1 MFHPQSKSKSKPG
14 GRRRLATLLLVCGTL
29 LTLTTLVDAQSI
41 GDLATNVA
49 SSTNKVGV
57 ALQVGGRL
65 VGLGLV
71 FAGLF
76 THYKA
81 HKEQGQGRA
90 SHSIA
95 IVSWIVGAAFFY
107 AASVVHTSG
116 NTLWGNGGG
125 DQSTIQIQQ
134 N

>member
-1 MFHPQSKSKSKPG
+1 MSHPSKS
-14 GRRRLATLLLVCGTL
+14 RRRSRLGALLLTFGVLLLLSTL
-29 LTLTTLVDAQSI
+29 ADAQSI

-65 VGLGLV
+65 VGLGLI

-107 AASVVHTSG
+107 AASVVHTTG